1 MKTTQNIFSKSVF
14 TAGVLF
20 GLLLVFSP
28 AFSLTTG
35 AQDDPAGLQPLQE
48 TGLSTTDP
56 RIITAN
62 IINAALGLLGTIT
75 IVLIVYGGFL
85 WMTAAGNDDAVA
97 KAKKIMIAGV
107 IGLAIILSAYALA
120 TYIVESILE
129 ATV

>member
-56 RIITAN
+56 RIISQT
-62 IINAALGLLGTIT
+62 
-75 IVLIVYGGFL
+75 
-85 WMTAAGNDDAVA
+85 
-97 KAKKIMIAGV
+97 
-107 IGLAIILSAYALA
+107 LSMRRSVTWNHHDCAHC
-120 TYIVESILE
+120 VVDFSG
-129 ATV
+129 